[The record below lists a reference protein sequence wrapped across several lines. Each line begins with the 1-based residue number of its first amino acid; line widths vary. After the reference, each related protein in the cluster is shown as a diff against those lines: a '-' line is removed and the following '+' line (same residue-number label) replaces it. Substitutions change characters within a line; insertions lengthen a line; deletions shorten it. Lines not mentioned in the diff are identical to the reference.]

1 MRRRTEEHSQLYAWL
16 LPLMTL
22 GLLAGVVLG
31 REAQLWQLPA
41 AALALT
47 LTAALL
53 LPGRRRVAALVLTAA
68 SLGALLTYHAN
79 HPVLPEEGEYTVA
92 GVVLDEI
99 RLEGEESI
107 RLSTTLG
114 NVTLNGEPL
123 QGNAYWTAYT
133 TPDQPLP
140 DWLQPGVRLT
150 FTAEVYHPQAES
162 NPGGYDFRL
171 SLLSG
176 GVTLGVYGLEN
187 ASLCDS
193 PAGLAGQLTAL
204 RHRLTTA
211 LRRVMGADE
220 GGLAA
225 AMLLGTRD
233 YIAERDYA
241 AFKRLGIAHILSVS
255 GYHVGVLALM
265 LMRFLSPLQPS
276 RKLRLA
282 LLSLLLFLYAL
293 LTGAA
298 PPVIRAGLLVFLRE
312 LGAVRHRQNLSLH
325 LLCLAASC
333 QLLTN
338 PMQLF
343 GPSFQL
349 TYSAMLGLILLYPR
363 LRNACTFS
371 RPWANWFWRGFAAS
385 LAVQLGL
392 LPAQMYWFGG
402 FPVASPV
409 LNVFVIA
416 LASGVMALYWLTLAA
431 LPIPVV
437 SDAVGAVTGAL
448 TRALQTAIRF
458 LADILGYSVWTPA
471 ANALTVVGW
480 ALLLFGLG
488 VLIHRKKHL
497 ARRVLAVSGA
507 ALIVLS
513 MLRLPNKDTYWIQ
526 FSTGEADG
534 ALLHDRD
541 AVVLVDAGENAYTVA
556 DYLYSRRL
564 SVDALI
570 LTHLHEDHAGGLE
583 GLLALGIPVRRCY
596 LPEGAYLA
604 GDLDPVVSELLT
616 ALEAT
621 GTEIVCV
628 SRGDVITTPNAELT
642 VLWPQAGAVRPGQ
655 TANDT
660 CLALHADIL
669 GTTMLLAA
677 DLTSRYEMYAAV
689 PADILKAAHHGSE
702 SSTSK
707 EFLAAVGPQIILLSC
722 GSEERETAFIPR
734 AGDVPVYSTN
744 TSGAITIRFAEDAFT
759 VETCLPR

>member
-1 MRRRTEEHSQLYAWL
+1 MRRRTEEHSQPYAWL

-31 REAQLWQLPA
+31 REARLWQLPA

-53 LPGRRRVAALVLTAA
+53 LPGRRRVAALILTAA
-68 SLGALLTYHAN
+68 SLGALLTFHAN
-79 HPVLPEEGEYTVA
+79 HPVLPEEGEYTVT

-99 RLEGEESI
+99 LLEGEDSI
-107 RLSTTLG
+107 HLSTTLG
-114 NVTLNGEPL
+114 DVTLNGAPL
-123 QGNAYWTAYT
+123 QGDAYWTAYA
-133 TPDQPLP
+133 TPDKPFP

-150 FTAEVYHPQAES
+150 FTAEVYHPQPAS

-171 SLLSG
+171 SMLSS

-187 ASLCDS
+187 VSQCDE
-193 PAGLAGQLTAL
+193 PAGLAGQLAAL
-204 RHRLTTA
+204 RHRLTMA
-211 LRRVMGADE
+211 LRRVMGEDE

-233 YIAERDYA
+233 YIADRDYA

-265 LMRFLSPLQPS
+265 LMRLLSPLQPS
-276 RKLRLA
+276 RKLRLT
-282 LLSLLLFLYAL
+282 LLSVLLFLYAL

-312 LGAVRHRQNLSLH
+312 LGAIRHRRNLSLH
-325 LLCLAASC
+325 LLCMAAVC

-349 TYSAMLGLILLYPR
+349 TYSAMLGLLLLYPR
-363 LRNACTFS
+363 LRNAVTFS

-402 FPVASPV
+402 FPVVSLV

-416 LASGVMALYWLTLAA
+416 LTSGVMSLYWLTLAA
-431 LPIPVV
+431 LPIPFV
-437 SDAVGAVTGAL
+437 SDAVGAAAGFL
-448 TRALQTAIRF
+448 TRVLQRAIRF
-458 LADILGYSVWTPA
+458 LADVFGHSVWTPA
-471 ANALTVVGW
+471 ANALTVIGW
-480 ALLLFGLG
+480 ALLIIGLG
-488 VLIHRKKHL
+488 MLIRRKKLL
-497 ARRVLAVSGA
+497 ARRVLAVTGA
-507 ALIVLS
+507 ALIALS
-513 MLRLPNKDTYWIQ
+513 MLRLPNTDTYWIQ
-526 FSTGEADG
+526 FSDGDADG
-534 ALLHDRD
+534 ALLHDRE

-583 GLLALGIPVRRCY
+583 GLLALEIPVRRCY

-604 GDLDPVVSELLT
+604 GDLDPVVAEMLT

-621 GTEIVCV
+621 GTELICI
-628 SRGDVITTPNAELT
+628 SRGDVITTPNAKLT

-655 TANDT
+655 AANDV
-660 CLALHADIL
+660 CLVLRADIL

-677 DLTSRYEMYAAV
+677 DLTSRYEMYAAI

-702 SSTSK
+702 NSTSQ
-707 EFLAAVGPQIILLSC
+707 EFLAAVDPQLILLSC
-722 GSEERETAFIPR
+722 GTEEREAAFIPR

-744 TSGAITIRFAEDAFT
+744 TSGAITLRFVEDAFT
-759 VETCLPR
+759 VETYLPR